1 MWQAMPEQP
10 LELRFDGGDGAPR
23 LARHAVR
30 ERLDGE
36 LDEDTAYDIHVV
48 VSELV
53 ANAVRHG
60 GAHGPDAVT
69 VSLTLRPD
77 CVRVEVGDPG
87 PGFTPPERPEPRPS
101 GGGRGLVLV
110 ERMTSRW
117 GVNREGTSCVWFEVD
132 REGSER

>member
-1 MWQAMPEQP
+1 MAERP
-10 LELRFDGGDGAPR
+10 LRLQFEGGEGAPR
-23 LARHAVR
+23 MARHAIR

-60 GAHGPDAVT
+60 GAVGPDAVT
-69 VSLTLRPD
+69 VCLTLDSER
-77 CVRVEVGDPG
+77 VRVEVEDPG
-87 PGFTPPERPEPRPS
+87 PGFEPPAQPKPRPT
-101 GGGRGLVLV
+101 GGGRGLVLL

-117 GVNREGTSCVWFEVD
+117 GVSREGASRVWFEVD
-132 REGSER
+132 RQGGDPTQD

>member
-1 MWQAMPEQP
+1 MGEPALQ
-10 LELRFDGGDGAPR
+10 LRFEGGDRAPR

-60 GAHGPDAVT
+60 GAADDDEIRVL
-69 VSLTLRPD
+69 VSLGADR
-77 CVRVEVGDPG
+77 VRVEVTDPG
-87 PGFTPPERPEPRPS
+87 PGFEPPEQPQERDT
-101 GGGRGLVLV
+101 GGRGLVLLD
-110 ERMTSRW
+110 RMTSRW
-117 GVNREGTSCVWFEVD
+117 GVECDGVTCVWFEVD
-132 REGSER
+132 RDGHDGD

>member
-1 MWQAMPEQP
+1 MDERAVQ
-10 LELRFDGGDGAPR
+10 LRFEGGERAPR

-60 GAHGPDAVT
+60 GAKGRDEVT
-69 VSLTLRPD
+69 VLLTLGSD
-77 CVRVEVGDPG
+77 CVRVEVKDPG
-87 PGFTPPERPEPRPS
+87 PGFEPPKRPEARET
-101 GGGRGLVLV
+101 GGRGLVLLD
-110 ERMTSRW
+110 RMTSRW
-117 GVNREGTSCVWFEVD
+117 GVGREDASCVWFEVD
-132 REGSER
+132 RAHRDSAQA

>member
-1 MWQAMPEQP
+1 MPEEQ
-10 LELRFDGGDGAPR
+10 LELHFDGGEQAPR

-30 ERLDGE
+30 ERLDGR

-60 GAHGPDAVT
+60 GAHGADAVT
-69 VSLTLRPD
+69 VSLLLEPD
-77 CVRVEVGDPG
+77 RVRVEVEDPG
-87 PGFTPPERPEPRPS
+87 PGFEPPERPEPRES
-101 GGGRGLVLV
+101 GGGRGLVLL

-117 GVNREGTSCVWFEVD
+117 GVEREGASRVWFEVD
-132 REGSER
+132 RAATG

>member
-1 MWQAMPEQP
+1 MAETP
-10 LELRFDGGDGAPR
+10 LELRFEGGDRAPR

-30 ERLDGE
+30 ERLEGK

-60 GAHGPDAVT
+60 GAQGAEAVT
-69 VSLTLRPD
+69 VSLTMAPD
-77 CVRVEVGDPG
+77 RVRVEVEDPG
-87 PGFTPPERPEPRPS
+87 PGFEPPERPKPRPT
-101 GGGRGLVLV
+101 GGGRGLVLL

-117 GVNREGTSCVWFEVD
+117 GVSREGASRVWFEVD
-132 REGSER
+132 CEDVAG

>member
-1 MWQAMPEQP
+1 MAEKPV
-10 LELRFDGGDGAPR
+10 ELRFDGGDRAPS

-36 LDEDTAYDIHVV
+36 LDEDAAYDIHVV

-60 GAHGPDAVT
+60 GAHGPDSVT
-69 VSLTLRPD
+69 VSLTLEPD
-77 CVRVEVGDPG
+77 RVRVEVEDPG
-87 PGFTPPERPEPRPS
+87 PGFEPPARPEPRES
-101 GGGRGLVLV
+101 GGGRGLVLL

-117 GVNREGTSCVWFEVD
+117 GVSREGASRVWFEVD
-132 REGSER
+132 RSDGAA

>member
-1 MWQAMPEQP
+1 MWQAMPEEP
-10 LELRFDGGDGAPR
+10 LELRFEGGERAPR

-30 ERLDGE
+30 ERLGAE

-69 VSLTLRPD
+69 VSLTLAPD
-77 CVRVEVGDPG
+77 RVRVEVEDPG
-87 PGFTPPERPEPRPS
+87 PGFEPPERPEPRPS
-101 GGGRGLVLV
+101 GGGRGLVLL

-117 GVNREGTSCVWFEVD
+117 GVDHEGASRVWFEVD
-132 REGSER
+132 RKDVA